1 MQDCV
6 QFVEIYKDKQLIL
19 EIVDRTRQQQT
30 KEEKKRE
37 RERAI
42 FEGSPRRP
50 SAGSWLASTKILV
63 VQFSFGGF
71 KRCNFYTS

>member
-30 KEEKKRE
+30 KEEKERE
-37 RERAI
+37 RESNI
-42 FEGSPRRP
+42 
-50 SAGSWLASTKILV
+50 
-63 VQFSFGGF
+63 
-71 KRCNFYTS
+71 